1 MHPRRQSTLDR
12 PYPTRALLTPAPP
25 ARRRAG
31 YDTFTVKFIET
42 EGKCGVGYATG
53 ANEEDTRRSE
63 AEFVSAFDDL
73 LRNQRDQVPPHHFYE
88 RLLSILVRPREA
100 MRFDIVGEMAD
111 DDADGG
117 DADDPRHPP
126 GRGSPA
132 EDRRLVR
139 AAADVFTKIQRQHPT
154 ARVAVVDIPAAN
166 QTSPRREPVPYVES
180 CDATWTPLDSDK
192 RAGSSADAHVDAQQS
207 QEIGIGKEVT
217 ARGGG
222 ADWRRF
228 RALVKCVGGDPEML
242 DVLCL
247 GAEKKSTR
255 RSSRKNDTAGA
266 GDHLDLDDEK
276 EDEVGDVARGR
287 KGKGKKGGKSA
298 VNSSEGADAGP
309 YPGYV
314 PPRLGAVLLFQHSV
328 DVLAADAA
336 ARIAVFERRVAMQ
349 NEVDAAAKSSNEQR
363 PNEPTPSR
371 LGRPSVPSSAGAF
384 SPDRPVPDSQDSDVV
399 PESPDAGVGTQ
410 SQKQAPP
417 VDLNARGN
425 WALGVLQNSLLY
437 RLVGLAPTPAE
448 GAALI
453 RDVFELAG
461 FAAENAF
468 RRHADHSSAIG
479 RQPPSEP
486 PPGCEDAGVDAIGAS
501 AHLFLSRLGDLL
513 DLAEPASGTSDRRLT
528 QLRLTVDEAAAKFWR
543 CTGGLVGASCPEAL
557 RETEAKRAFM
567 ASMCGGATDG
577 GTTSGARRRL
587 RLVRSALRQCVVAR
601 QAPGIMIAGL
611 GREKDGEGARDV
623 FDYVARDAKTAI
635 KSQKISEGSA
645 DFRESV
651 GRLGLMIGAAA
662 QAAAALSDP
671 GKRTYEGSLRAGVK
685 AFVAEAIA
693 NDGLRPEI
701 AACVTA
707 AIGTVTAA

>member
-1 MHPRRQSTLDR
+1 MHRGQSTLDR
-12 PYPTRALLTPAPP
+12 PYPTRTLLTSAP

-53 ANEEDTRRSE
+53 ATEEDTRRSE

-100 MRFDIVGEMAD
+100 MRFDDNLGET
-111 DDADGG
+111 ADGDDG
-117 DADDPRHPP
+117 DGDDADDPRHPP

-132 EDRRLVR
+132 DDRRLVR
-139 AAADVFTKIQRQHPT
+139 AAADVFARIQRQHPT
-154 ARVAVVDIPAAN
+154 ARVAVVDIPAA
-166 QTSPRREPVPYVES
+166 TGSAPRGEPIPYVEA

-192 RAGSSADAHVDAQQS
+192 RAGSHADVQLDAQTS
-207 QEIGIGKEVT
+207 QDIGIGKEVT

-228 RALVKCVGGDPEML
+228 RALVKCVGGDPAML

-247 GAEKKSTR
+247 GAKEKSTR
-255 RSSRKNDTAGA
+255 RSSRKNGDTAG
-266 GDHLDLDDEK
+266 DDLDDLDDEE
-276 EDEVGDVARGR
+276 EDERGDALARR

-298 VNSSEGADAGP
+298 ASEGADAGP

-314 PPRLGAVLLFQHSV
+314 PPRLGACLLFQHSV

-349 NEVDAAAKSSNEQR
+349 NETDAAAAAAKSTERSD
-363 PNEPTPSR
+363 EPTPSR
-371 LGRPSVPSSAGAF
+371 LGRPSVPGVGPF
-384 SPDRPVPDSQDSDVV
+384 SPDKQVPDSQDSDVV
-399 PESPDAGVGTQ
+399 PESPDAAGTP
-410 SQKQAPP
+410 SQKQPP

-437 RLVGLAPTPAE
+437 RLVGLAPSPAE

-453 RDVFELAG
+453 QDIFELAG

-468 RRHADHSSAIG
+468 RRHSDNSSADH
-479 RQPPSEP
+479 PPCDP

-513 DLAEPASGTSDRRLT
+513 DLMEPASGTSDRRLT
-528 QLRLTVDEAAAKFWR
+528 QLRQTVDEAVAKFWR
-543 CTGGLVGASCPEAL
+543 CTGGLVGASRPDAL
-557 RETEAKRAFM
+557 SETEAKRAFM
-567 ASMCGGATDG
+567 ASMCGGATNG
-577 GTTSGARRRL
+577 GTTSVARRRL

-635 KSQKISEGSA
+635 KSQKTSEGSA
-645 DFRESV
+645 DFHESV
-651 GRLGLMIGAAA
+651 GRLSLMIGAAA
-662 QAAAALSDP
+662 QAAAALSDT

-685 AFVAEAIA
+685 AFVEAAIA